1 MTPTLF
7 QALLGTSFYSLPP
20 VVRTLHAVRGSGR
33 YVGRA
38 TVVRGHNALS
48 RLCGRVAGLPPEMQ
62 DAPLAVL
69 FQSNDRGETWQRD
82 FNGHAMQSR
91 RHLCGPRLLGERL
104 GPLRFRFSLHVYDEA
119 LHWRVQ
125 RVRVLGLPLPAGW
138 FDGVH
143 CREYE
148 HDGRYA
154 FQVEA
159 ALPLAGMLIRYE
171 GWLEPA

>member
-1 MTPTLF
+1 M
-7 QALLGTSFYSLPP
+7 
-20 VVRTLHAVRGSGR
+20 
-33 YVGRA
+33 
-38 TVVRGHNALS
+38 
-48 RLCGRVAGLPPEMQ
+48 
-62 DAPLAVL
+62 
-69 FQSNDRGETWQRD
+69 
-82 FNGHAMQSR
+82 
-91 RHLCGPRLLGERL
+91 LGERL

-125 RVRVLGLPLPAGW
+125 RVRLLGLPLPAGW

-148 HDGRYA
+148 QDGRYA

-159 ALPLAGMLIRYE
+159 ALPLVGMLIRYE